1 MIMSLLSCNCVM
13 FVYIAYN
20 LVMLLLFYFIPLPFM
35 VNKRFSLFN
44 QQYFSRQPVTVLFL
58 ACMRNIHVVSN
69 QHSTAAT
76 TLIQL
81 LNLFYIIVLLS
92 SLSLILLLRSKY
104 VYKPRTFV
112 HVIR

>member
-58 ACMRNIHVVSN
+58 ACMRNIVSN